1 MQIGKVTLATA
12 ILAATLTFGASMPAH
27 AASGIMKIAHALP
40 PAAPR
45 NQGALKVAKLLHADS
60 RCDLKVQ
67 VYPSGQLGGTAV
79 LIENL
84 QIGALEMALLPA
96 SFLVGFQPLIGIMD
110 FPFFFPRNKEELFK
124 IHRSAAM
131 KKLLATT
138 EEKGIKSLTI
148 WHTGYKAW
156 TANTPLNKLAN
167 YKGLKARVMPSKVLI
182 KQDEL
187 LGLTPIGMP
196 FAETYSALQNNAI
209 DAQENPIATSFFM
222 KFYEVQKYMA
232 LTDHGTLD
240 QVIMLG
246 KKWYDG
252 QTSDCRQAIGEAL
265 QEGGKLTSDL
275 TYKVIDK
282 AMAAFK
288 KAGMKV
294 VTTSDADY
302 AEMRAKVLPGVEKF
316 YVEQNGARG
325 KEILEAFK
333 KELGM

>member
-12 ILAATLTFGASMPAH
+12 ILAATLSFGASMPAH

-182 KQDEL
+182 RQDEL

-196 FAETYSALQNNAI
+196 SPR
-209 DAQENPIATSFFM
+209 PIRHSRTRPSM
-222 KFYEVQKYMA
+222 PKR
-232 LTDHGTLD
+232 TP
-240 QVIMLG
+240 
-246 KKWYDG
+246 
-252 QTSDCRQAIGEAL
+252 SR
-265 QEGGKLTSDL
+265 
-275 TYKVIDK
+275 
-282 AMAAFK
+282 
-288 KAGMKV
+288 
-294 VTTSDADY
+294 
-302 AEMRAKVLPGVEKF
+302 RASS
-316 YVEQNGARG
+316 
-325 KEILEAFK
+325 
-333 KELGM
+333 